1 MTESTVL
8 TEKDEKKTLSQTNE
22 TNTSSIE
29 NNSSSTE
36 TKTQTSET
44 IVNEKDNEP
53 KIELKNMTLDHI
65 LDVMSIPTY
74 SKEEVRMVSFII
86 LWARRNN
93 VDYEFDAYGNVY
105 LTKGKLDDGESY
117 PCVTSHMDT
126 VHKEHTPY
134 IYANAPLPLKIESIV
149 KDKKT
154 VHKLSVKSKSTPIG
168 IGADDKGGICIAL
181 GMFQH

>member
-8 TEKDEKKTLSQTNE
+8 TEKDEKKTLSQTN
-22 TNTSSIE
+22 NGSIE

-36 TKTQTSET
+36 TKTHTSDA
-44 IVNEKDNEP
+44 VANENDNEP
-53 KIELKNMTLDHI
+53 KIELKNMTLGHI

-93 VDYEFDAYGNVY
+93 VDYEFDEYGNVY
-105 LTKGKLDDGESY
+105 LTKGELDDGESY

-126 VHKEHTPY
+126 VHK
-134 IYANAPLPLKIESIV
+134 
-149 KDKKT
+149 
-154 VHKLSVKSKSTPIG
+154 
-168 IGADDKGGICIAL
+168 
-181 GMFQH
+181 